1 MRKKFLPRVLW
12 SVAFSLPSAGQN
24 LVFGSSDL
32 STDLLLWGI
41 YNKNAFRRFEG
52 VGGPEKMRK
61 ARKCIYKISSLRV
74 PITPKACMES
84 RLSLVWNPQLVA
96 VWNHHEV
103 MYGINPKGDTR
114 WSVMPY
120 ACGDSIHDCVVI
132 TYQSFGLDRKK
143 HACAC
148 FFLPLAMMGA
158 ALNRCLPGRNAMLVT
173 SPM

>member
-1 MRKKFLPRVLW
+1 M
-12 SVAFSLPSAGQN
+12 
-24 LVFGSSDL
+24 VFDSSDL

-114 WSVMPY
+114 
-120 ACGDSIHDCVVI
+120 
-132 TYQSFGLDRKK
+132 
-143 HACAC
+143 
-148 FFLPLAMMGA
+148 
-158 ALNRCLPGRNAMLVT
+158 
-173 SPM
+173 